1 MKIPKIQSGIISSIV
16 VDMFGPQKD
25 DKWAVKLIERLK
37 IENPIIIEYLVLVKD
52 TYGEQAAVVGL
63 LMYRFIESQME
74 ADELEELF
82 A

>member
-16 VDMFGPQKD
+16 VDMVGPQKD
-25 DKWAVKLIERLK
+25 NEWAIKLIKKLE
-37 IENPIIIEYLVLVKD
+37 IDNPIIVEYLVLVKD
-52 TYGEQAAVVGL
+52 TYGEQAAVVAL

-82 A
+82 T